1 MKIRK
6 CSKLNCQEI
15 AAATLTYSYSDLQ
28 AVLGPL
34 GLKPEV
40 NSSDLCKFHAENF
53 SVPRGWE
60 LIRLPGDF
68 VEARPSV
75 KDLEVLAAEIR
86 AAAIEIAEMPA
97 ALPTTKILPRVVKRK
112 GHLAV
117 LADPK

>member
-6 CSKLNCQEI
+6 CSKPSCQQI
-15 AAATLTYSYSDLQ
+15 AAATLTYSYPDSQ

-34 GLKPEV
+34 GLKPSL
-40 NSSDLCKFHAENF
+40 NSTDLCKFHAERF
-53 SVPRGWE
+53 SVPQGWE

-68 VEARPSV
+68 VEAQPST
-75 KDLEVLAAEIR
+75 KDLEALAEEIR
-86 AAAIEIAEMPA
+86 IAAMAVTEPPVPA
-97 ALPTTKILPRVVKRK
+97 KILPKVAKRK